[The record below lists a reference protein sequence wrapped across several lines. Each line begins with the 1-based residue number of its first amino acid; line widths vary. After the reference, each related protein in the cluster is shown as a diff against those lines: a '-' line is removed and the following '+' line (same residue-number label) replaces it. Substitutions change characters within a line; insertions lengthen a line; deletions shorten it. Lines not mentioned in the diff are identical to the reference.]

1 MMVVHN
7 VRESL
12 GSRIACLAP
21 ISLAKRDP
29 ARTETRSLG
38 VFFVPTTLVQR
49 LIIVLCMLATVG
61 VPLTGVMPSSASS
74 TKSYRWAVKQTPFT
88 VMAGANLSGD
98 WSGIMSTAIKQW
110 DKNDTVT
117 IRKVSGSTGAQQC
130 GPTTGRIEI
139 CNFNYGTQVGW
150 LGLTRLYFDDRGN
163 RIEAATLQLN
173 DSFFNQKGGQYNDYN
188 ARLHTMCH
196 EMGHTIGLEHV
207 DTTSCMNDSQYAVFH
222 YVKPINKDFRD
233 LARIYSNTD
242 SYTTVDGKQK
252 NQKKDKKKKKN
263 KKNKKNGKKNKKKQ
277 DSRAKAKQ
285 RKKEMRK
292 KRATSESVGTRETV
306 NVERMADGAT
316 VVTYITWAE

>member
-21 ISLAKRDP
+21 SGLVLRGT
-29 ARTETRSLG
+29 ARSETRSLG
-38 VFFVPTTLVQR
+38 VLFVPTTFVQR
-49 LIIVLCMLATVG
+49 LVIVICMLATVG
-61 VPLTGVMPSSASS
+61 VPLTSVLPSSAKGSS
-74 TKSYRWAVKQTPFT
+74 DYRWAVKQTPFT
-88 VMAGANLSGD
+88 VMAGANLTGD
-98 WSGIMSTAIKQW
+98 WSGIMSTAVKQW

-117 IRKVSGSTGAQQC
+117 IKKVSGTTGAQQC

-139 CNFNYGTQVGW
+139 CNWMYGTDKGW
-150 LGLTRLYFDDRGN
+150 LGLTRLYFDDRDN

-173 DSFFNQKGGQYNDYN
+173 DSFFNQKNGQYNDYN

-222 YVKPINKDFRD
+222 YVKPINQDFRD
-233 LARIYSNTD
+233 LARIYKNTD

-252 NQKKDKKKKKN
+252 NEKNDKKKKKKN
-263 KKNKKNGKKNKKKQ
+263 KKHGKKNKNTQ
-277 DSRAKAKQ
+277 DSRDKTRQ
-285 RKKEMRK
+285 RKKELRK
-292 KRATSESVGTRETV
+292 KRANSEGIDTRETV
-306 NVERMADGAT
+306 NVERMADGTT